1 MAFMLLISPSPVF
14 AAKACKDEGLVLQ
27 KLKQRVAEYGVA
39 ELNKKGGQFGE
50 TMLTGGIRLGCSN
63 MAKYIIEQKPDLDIK
78 NNKGYTALMVALAK
92 KDFKLAKLLVEY
104 GADVNLVDDNSISP
118 LGYAINSGDEKIIK
132 ILLKAGANPN
142 YIDNMGVTPLTDAIT
157 KNKYNLAEQL
167 IKNGAD
173 VNLKNHYGLTPL
185 FVAVGLQSEKAVK
198 LLLENG
204 SSTKV
209 KMGQD
214 DIFKIAEQSGNNQII
229 ALLKKYSHK

>member
-1 MAFMLLISPSPVF
+1 MAKFPMQRFLTFSILTFSILAFSILAFMLLISPSPAF

-50 TMLTGGIRLGCSN
+50 TMLTAGIRLGCSN

-104 GADVNLVDDNSISP
+104 GADVNL
-118 LGYAINSGDEKIIK
+118 
-132 ILLKAGANPN
+132 
-142 YIDNMGVTPLTDAIT
+142 
-157 KNKYNLAEQL
+157 
-167 IKNGAD
+167 
-173 VNLKNHYGLTPL
+173 KNHYGITPL
-185 FVAVGLQSEKAVK
+185 VVAVGLQSEKAVK

-214 DIFKIAEQSGNNQII
+214 DIFEIAEQFGNNQII